1 LQAELIALQL
11 ALEIAF
17 FLNFAGTNFL
27 TDSATI
33 ADEVKTRNFS
43 EQPGHWSLRPL
54 WSQITTTIPNHLL
67 KVFWIS
73 REINIIADKLAK
85 EAKADALIKP
95 IYNCQNISHIAYPSR
110 DCHASS
116 LNAHFSSLNCKINH
130 VLCS

>member
-1 LQAELIALQL
+1 MLR
-11 ALEIAF
+11 
-17 FLNFAGTNFL
+17 TNFL